1 LRIEHY
7 VDEQL
12 EDISAQIRAVIESFG
27 FDYDK
32 EDDRVK
38 FLKMSISLF
47 HYVFSTREE
56 LIKEILDE
64 IEREF
69 QVEGTLDI
77 SDYLKHKEF
86 KLHAERFIATKIAH
100 TIKDVE
106 QKLKDY
112 TNLGVSLNDT
122 KSNL

>member
-1 LRIEHY
+1 MRIEHY

-47 HYVFSTREE
+47 HYVCSTREE

-64 IEREF
+64 IE
-69 QVEGTLDI
+69 
-77 SDYLKHKEF
+77 
-86 KLHAERFIATKIAH
+86 
-100 TIKDVE
+100 
-106 QKLKDY
+106 
-112 TNLGVSLNDT
+112 
-122 KSNL
+122 